1 MTPPSPS
8 SAAASAPEPGKPP
21 RIVPREQHSLSRRDI
36 DPDALK
42 VLYRLHR
49 NDFKGFLVGGG
60 VRDLLLDRRPKD
72 FDIATDAT
80 PSQIRRLFRNSRVIG
95 RRFPLVHVFFRDGN
109 IVEVSTFR
117 QNATDGDAGPLSRD
131 DTWGTPEDDAWRRDL
146 TINGLFYD
154 IDNFSIID
162 YVGGLEDLDAEVV
175 RTIGDP
181 VVRIREDPVRMIRAV
196 RHAARISFR
205 IEDATWNAICE
216 LRGLIHDCAPA
227 RVIEEFLRELRGG
240 AASPSLQLLY
250 DSDLLYELSPPL
262 AEFIDGLEDGPAEP
276 RDAFWDRL
284 DLLDR
289 LAREEG
295 TPPDSVTL
303 ATVFGPVVSRDV
315 AAEEARTGQAVD
327 VGRVVRDTLIPILQ
341 DLSVPRR
348 VLEKTYHVMLA
359 GRRLKKAAQG
369 GQVSPGL
376 QRRGFFAESWAYLR
390 ILLLSEGWDEARIDG
405 LLRGTV
411 REDDR
416 GTPGRKR
423 RRRRRGGRRGDT

>member
-1 MTPPSPS
+1 MASPS
-8 SAAASAPEPGKPP
+8 AASSPEPGRPP
-21 RIVPREQHSLSRRDI
+21 RVVPRDQHSLSRRDI

-72 FDIATDAT
+72 FDVATDAT

-109 IVEVSTFR
+109 IIEVSTFR
-117 QNATDGDAGPLSRD
+117 QNATDSDGGPLSRD

-154 IDNFSIID
+154 IDTFSIID
-162 YVGGLEDLDAEVV
+162 YVGGLRDLDGEIV

-181 VVRIREDPVRMIRAV
+181 YVRVREDPVRMIRAI

-205 IEDATWNAICE
+205 IDDETWNAICE

-250 DSDLLYELSPPL
+250 DSDLLYELSPAL
-262 AEFIDGLEDGPAEP
+262 AEFIDELEDGPAEP

-284 DLLDR
+284 DVLDR

-295 TPPDSVTL
+295 TPSDPVTL

-315 AAEEARTGQAVD
+315 ADQEARTGQSVD
-327 VGRVVRDTLIPILQ
+327 VGRVVRDTLLPILQ

-369 GQVSPGL
+369 GQISPGL
-376 QRRGFFAESWAYLR
+376 QRRGYFADSWAYLR
-390 ILLLSEGWDEARIDG
+390 ILLLSEGWEESRIDA
-405 LLRGTV
+405 LLRE
-411 REDDR
+411 RSAADEKAPR
-416 GTPGRKR
+416 RRR
-423 RRRRRGGRRGDT
+423 RRRRRGGRRREA